1 MSQIKFEL
9 LRCAA
14 ITFMY
19 SERYHYNSFEIWNVA
34 LSTSH
39 AALDPCA
46 GVHSSVW
53 TKYPLPDMRHYVS
66 YPSFIH
72 SSRWSRSN
80 KTCWRQYVKTIRKYL
95 ISFIYKKVGRALPCR
110 FPQKEVLYIFSLKRW
125 ITFNSIFICYLIL
138 SKCKDLSKLS
148 TNALWCLDHL
158 AKNFW
163 KGILLFRSIK

>member
-1 MSQIKFEL
+1 M
-9 LRCAA
+9 
-14 ITFMY
+14 
-19 SERYHYNSFEIWNVA
+19 
-34 LSTSH
+34 SH
-39 AALDPCA
+39 AASDPRA
-46 GVHSSVW
+46 GVHSFVW
-53 TKYPLPDMRHYVS
+53 TKIPTSWHATLCVLP
-66 YPSFIH
+66 FIH

-95 ISFIYKKVGRALPCR
+95 ISFTYKKVGRTLPCR

-158 AKNFW
+158 AKKNW

>member
-1 MSQIKFEL
+1 MPPLHSCIRNDTTTIRSKSEMWHF
-9 LRCAA
+9 LRL
-14 ITFMY
+14 MQ
-19 SERYHYNSFEIWNVA
+19 
-34 LSTSH
+34 L
-39 AALDPCA
+39 
-46 GVHSSVW
+46 W
-53 TKYPLPDMRHYVS
+53 THVQASIVPYGLKYPLPDMRHYVS

-138 SKCKDLSKLS
+138 ILSKCKDLSKLS

-158 AKNFW
+158 AKKIW